1 MRWRW
6 VAGFLWSALAAW
18 LVYVAVTREFPS
30 VGDYAIPAILLVM
43 GVLMAT
49 GRGPAPFA
57 AFLGVV
63 FAGFITVIVVLWNL
77 SPCTFICPPSW
88 LIAPGAALTIVSVL
102 AFREM
107 TRRGRAADTG
117 APPA

>member
-6 VAGFLWSALAAW
+6 VAGLLWSALAAW

-30 VGDYAIPAILLVM
+30 VGDYAIPAVLLVM

-63 FAGFITVIVVLWNL
+63 FAGFFTAIFVLMNL
-77 SPCTFICPPSW
+77 GPCSLICVPAW
-88 LIAPGAALTIVSVL
+88 LIAPGAALTLASVL